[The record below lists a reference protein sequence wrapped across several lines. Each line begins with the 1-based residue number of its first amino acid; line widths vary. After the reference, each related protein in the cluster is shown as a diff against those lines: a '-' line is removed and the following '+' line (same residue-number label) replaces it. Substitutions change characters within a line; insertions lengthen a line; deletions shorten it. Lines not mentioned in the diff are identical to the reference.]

1 MENKKMILIIVI
13 ILLVFVIIA
22 TGFILYFIKSNDTA
36 KEELLKVDKNII
48 MYSFDDSFISNVKDS
63 KKILKI
69 TIKLELP
76 NSKIEKLIDAR
87 NPEIRNEVNLIL
99 RGKTEEDLNGSEGQV
114 KLQEEILGVV
124 KKILK
129 TDKIL
134 NVFFDE
140 FIIQ

>member
-1 MENKKMILIIVI
+1 MILIIVI

>member
-1 MENKKMILIIVI
+1 MVNKKMILIIAI

-22 TGFILYFIKSNDTA
+22 TGFVLYFIKMNDTA
-36 KEELLKVDKNII
+36 KEELVKVDKNIV

-87 NPEIRNEVNLIL
+87 NPQIRNEVNLLL

>member
-1 MENKKMILIIVI
+1 MILIIAI

-22 TGFILYFIKSNDTA
+22 TGFVLYFIKMNDTA
-36 KEELLKVDKNII
+36 KEELVKVDKNIV

-87 NPEIRNEVNLIL
+87 NPQIRNEVNLLL

>member
-1 MENKKMILIIVI
+1 LENKKMILIIVI